1 MVFQVQV
8 HFARAHGPLLTA
20 AARAAAADA
29 VAAAA
34 AVAIALVALS
44 LPLAVL
50 RLELR
55 HFVQMGLALRKHHLT
70 RQM

>member
-8 HFARAHGPLLTA
+8 HFARAHGPLLIA
-20 AARAAAADA
+20 AAR
-29 VAAAA
+29 AAA

-55 HFVQMGLALRKHHLT
+55 HFVQMGLALRKHRLT
-70 RQM
+70 RQL

>member
-20 AARAAAADA
+20 AARVAAAD
-29 VAAAA
+29 AAA

-44 LPLAVL
+44 LPLPVL
-50 RLELR
+50 QLELK